1 MGIIWPWERKK
12 VQRELDSVENML
24 EATFKPVAARPTY
37 ITSLRQRLVG
47 KPGPLAKAS
56 LGTLELLLLISGA
69 IIGVFVFIFTVIR
82 SIIGVGAGIKLIQGR
97 VGRNKKKKLAE
108 EPAVAKKKAR

>member
-12 VQRELDSVENML
+12 VQKELDSVENLL
-24 EATFKPVAARPTY
+24 ESAFKPVAARPTY
-37 ITSLRQRLVG
+37 IASLRQRLVG

-56 LGTLELLLLISGA
+56 LGTLELLLLVSGA

-82 SIIGVGAGIKLIQGR
+82 SIIGVTAGIKLIQGR
-97 VGRNKKKKLAE
+97 AKGKEKKLAE
-108 EPAVAKKKAR
+108 APAVPKKKAR

>member
-24 EATFKPVAARPTY
+24 ESAFKPVAARPTY
-37 ITSLRQRLVG
+37 IANLRKRLVG

-82 SIIGVGAGIKLIQGR
+82 SIIGVTAGIKLIRAR
-97 VGRNKKKKLAE
+97 VDKGKKDRPAQE
-108 EPAVAKKKAR
+108 SAVAKKKAR